1 VQQIY
6 VEATSAEAT
15 SAATTEVTEVLLD
28 RHHISDPTQADFQI
42 LSQQDVLNSAS
53 QTTGVLT
60 LMLGAIAG
68 ISLVVG
74 GIGIMNIMLVTVTE
88 RTREIG
94 IRKAIGARRRD
105 ILMQFLIESMFLAG
119 LGGALGILVGFG
131 LSRILPLAV
140 SSLPTPIISMPSV
153 FMASG
158 CSSVSIPRI
167 ERRASAPSRRCAMS
181 ESQGGRAL
189 IKLPI
194 AALVVVVA
202 LLGGFYGGY
211 KIGGGGTASAANATA
226 TGAGRTAGNGFT
238 GGRGLAAACPSPNAS
253 PSASASGAA
262 ARRGATGTVT
272 NLTGSSLTV
281 HDARCNI
288 DVKVTFDQTV
298 IVRKTVVGQ
307 ASDLQESETI
317 TVTGTREADGSIKAN
332 SINIVPAGSAGAGGF
347 GAGGAN
353 GG

>member
-1 VQQIY
+1 
-6 VEATSAEAT
+6 
-15 SAATTEVTEVLLD
+15 
-28 RHHISDPTQADFQI
+28 
-42 LSQQDVLNSAS
+42 
-53 QTTGVLT
+53 
-60 LMLGAIAG
+60 M
-68 ISLVVG
+68 
-74 GIGIMNIMLVTVTE
+74 
-88 RTREIG
+88 
-94 IRKAIGARRRD
+94 
-105 ILMQFLIESMFLAG
+105 
-119 LGGALGILVGFG
+119 
-131 LSRILPLAV
+131 
-140 SSLPTPIISMPSV
+140 
-153 FMASG
+153 
-158 CSSVSIPRI
+158 
-167 ERRASAPSRRCAMS
+167 
-181 ESQGGRAL
+181 

-194 AALVVVVA
+194 ASLIVVVA

-211 KIGGGGTASAANATA
+211 KIGGGGTASAANSSA
-226 TGAGRTAGNGFT
+226 TGAGRTAGNGIA

-307 ASDLQESETI
+307 TSDLQESETI